1 MAETTL
7 QLVEFSFFVVFALLG
22 IVLAARLK
30 VPYVVGLLV
39 FGMLAGPNML
49 AFVKSESL
57 IGTFSELGAI
67 LLLFTVGIEF
77 SISRMLKSGF
87 RAILVTFFKMAILFF
102 FGYEVA
108 LYFGLDLTSAMYLGA
123 MVSITSTAIMYKI
136 AGEKGTS
143 KDPLMPLLFSMLI
156 VEDLVAVAALTFFTS
171 LDASGAPTQENKVF
185 SIFISLALLGVFYLF
200 ARRHASSA
208 IVRLTSKFNEEA
220 LIFVAFTL
228 CLVMSFAADFFG
240 LSPTIGAFLAGSI
253 IAALPNARSIQKT
266 IHPLLLTFAAFFF
279 LALGM
284 QIDPAAVWDHLG
296 LAVALA
302 LVFTIVCFA
311 AEFLLLYSTGTKAL
325 GALFGASS
333 MVVLGEFSLI
343 IATLAKGESAHV
355 LLSVGSFGVVAT
367 ALVSSFL
374 LDRQEKLAEL
384 GRRFMPSRASAT
396 GKAFAA
402 YFSSLVKDFSPGGS
416 FWRVSQVCWE
426 CVAKKLVVVVALLLV
441 MWIARFAVAAVGMSS
456 VNVRAAILILGGLPV
471 LYYLALILK
480 DVRPVLDAL
489 SHTIARH
496 KKSAKDES
504 IILRDIGFASM
515 FLLLAMMMPEVH
527 AFFQLPSFFSWG
539 DEIAFLI
546 AFAFIWDLVNHAR
559 RLVRKRR
566 EITLKTSAI

>member
-22 IVLAARLK
+22 IVLATRLK

-39 FGMLAGPNML
+39 FGMLAGPNVL
-49 AFVKSESL
+49 ALVKNQQL
-57 IGTFSELGAI
+57 INTFSELGAI

-108 LYFGLDLTSAMYLGA
+108 LYFGLDLTSAMYIGA

-136 AGEKGTS
+136 AGEKGTA

-171 LDASGAPTQENKVF
+171 LDDSGAPTQENKVF
-185 SIFISLALLGVFYLF
+185 SIFISLALLGAFYLF
-200 ARRHASSA
+200 ARRHASGA
-208 IVRLTSKFNEEA
+208 IVRLTSNFNDEA

-253 IAALPNARSIQKT
+253 IATLPNSRSIQKT

-284 QIDPAAVWDHLG
+284 QIDPAAVWDHVG

-302 LVFTIVCFA
+302 LVFIVVCFV
-311 AEFLLLYSTGTKAL
+311 AEFLLLYSTGTK
-325 GALFGASS
+325 GRSALFGASS
-333 MVVLGEFSLI
+333 MIVLGEFSLI
-343 IATLAKGESAHV
+343 IASVAKGDSAHI
-355 LLSVGSFGVVAT
+355 LLSVGSFGVVVT
-367 ALVSSFL
+367 ALVSSLL
-374 LDRQEKLAEL
+374 LDKQEKLAEI
-384 GRRFMPSRASAT
+384 GRRIIPARAIAT
-396 GKAFAA
+396 GSAFAT
-402 YFSSLVKDFSPGGS
+402 YFSSLVKDFSPSGN
-416 FWRVSQVCWE
+416 FWRVSRVCWE
-426 CVAKKLVVVVALLLV
+426 CVAKKLAVVAVLLLA
-441 MWIARFAVAAVGMSS
+441 MWIARLVVAAADISS
-456 VNVRAAILILGGLPV
+456 AGVRLAILGVGGLPV
-471 LYYLALILK
+471 LYYLALILQ
-480 DVRPVLDAL
+480 DVKPVLDAL

-496 KKSAKDES
+496 KKNAKDES
-504 IILRDIGFASM
+504 IILWDIGFASL
-515 FLLLAMMMPEVH
+515 FLLLAMIMPEVH
-527 AFFQLPSFFSWG
+527 AFFQLPSFFSLG
-539 DEIAFLI
+539 DEVFFLI
-546 AFAFIWDLVNHAR
+546 AFAFIWDLVGHAN
-559 RLVRKRR
+559 RLVKKHRGSR
-566 EITLKTSAI
+566 E

>member
-1 MAETTL
+1 MTETTL

-39 FGMLAGPNML
+39 FGMVAGPNVL
-49 AFVKSESL
+49 SFVKDGQL
-57 IGTFSELGAI
+57 ISTFSELGAI

-102 FGYEVA
+102 FGYETA
-108 LYFGLDLTSAMYLGA
+108 LYFGLDLTSAMYAGA
-123 MVSITSTAIMYKI
+123 MVAITSTAIMYKI
-136 AGEKGTS
+136 AGEKGTA

-171 LDASGAPTQENKVF
+171 LGDGAPTQENKVF

-200 ARRHASSA
+200 ARRHASGA
-208 IVRLTSKFNEEA
+208 IVKLTSNFSEEA

-253 IAALPNARSIQKT
+253 IAALPNARSIQRT

-296 LAVALA
+296 FAVALSA
-302 LVFTIVCFA
+302 VFIIVCFA
-311 AEFLLLYSTGTKAL
+311 SEFVLLYSTGARGS
-325 GALFGASS
+325 GALFGAAS

-343 IATLAKGESAHV
+343 IATVAKGDMSHV
-355 LLSVGSFGVVAT
+355 LLSVGSFGVVVT

-374 LDRQEKLAEL
+374 LDRRGQLAEF
-384 GRRFMPSRASAT
+384 GRRHMPARAVAT
-396 GKAFAA
+396 GRAFAA
-402 YFSSLVKDFSPGGS
+402 YFSSIVKDFSPNGS
-416 FWRVSQVCWE
+416 FWRVSVVCWE
-426 CVAKKLVVVVALLLV
+426 CIAKKLIVVVVLLLA
-441 MWIARFAVAAVGMSS
+441 MWIARFAVAAAGVSS
-456 VNVRAAILILGGLPV
+456 VNVRTAILLLGGLPII
-471 LYYLALILK
+471 YFLALILRDAK
-480 DVRPVLDAL
+480 PVLDAL

-496 KKSAKDES
+496 KKSARDES
-504 IILRDIGFASM
+504 IILRDLGFAM
-515 FLLLAMMMPEVH
+515 AFLLLAMAMPDLQE
-527 AFFQLPSFFSWG
+527 FFQLPSFFLLG
-539 DEIAFLI
+539 DEILFLV
-546 AFAFIWDLVNHAR
+546 AFAFIWDLVRHAR
-559 RLVRKRR
+559 MLVGKKRG
-566 EITLKTSAI
+566 II

>member
-1 MAETTL
+1 MADTSL

-22 IVLAARLK
+22 IVIATRLR
-30 VPYVVGLLV
+30 VPYVVGLLA
-39 FGMLAGPNML
+39 FGMISGPNVL
-49 AFVKSESL
+49 ALVKSQQI

-77 SISRMLKSGF
+77 SISRMLRSGF

-108 LYFGLDLTSAMYLGA
+108 LYFGLDLTTAMYAGA
-123 MVSITSTAIMYKI
+123 MMSITSTTIMYKI
-136 AGEKGTS
+136 AGEKGTA

-185 SIFISLALLGVFYLF
+185 SVIISLALLGAFYLF

-208 IVRLTSKFNEEA
+208 IVRLTTNFNEET

-253 IAALPNARSIQKT
+253 IAALPNAKSIQKT

-284 QIDPAAVWDHLG
+284 QIDPAAVWDHIG
-296 LAVALA
+296 LAATLA
-302 LVFTIVCFA
+302 LVFMTVCFA
-311 AEFLLLYSTGTKAL
+311 AEFALLYSTGTKGK

-343 IATLAKGESAHV
+343 IASVAKGESAHI
-355 LLSVGSFGVVAT
+355 LLSAGSFGVAST

-374 LDRQEKLAEL
+374 LDRQEWLAEA
-384 GRRFMPSRASAT
+384 GRRIMPPHAAAT
-396 GKAFAA
+396 GRAFAA
-402 YFSSLVKDFSPGGS
+402 YFSSLVKDFSPNGH
-416 FWRVSQVCWE
+416 FWRVSVVCWR
-426 CVAKKLVVVVALLLV
+426 CVARKLVIVAALLLS
-441 MWIARFAVAAVGMSS
+441 MWIARFAVTAAGMSS
-456 VNVRAAILILGGLPV
+456 LNVRSAILILGGLPA
-471 LYYLALILK
+471 LYCLALIFQ

-489 SHTIARH
+489 SHAIARH
-496 KKSAKDES
+496 RKSARDES
-504 IILRDIGFASM
+504 IILRDIGFATF
-515 FLLLAMMMPEVH
+515 FLLLALVLPDVQE
-527 AFFQLPSFFSWG
+527 FLQLPSFFSWG
-539 DEIAFLI
+539 DEVSFII
-546 AFAFIWDLVNHAR
+546 AFAFIWDLASHAS
-559 RLVRKRR
+559 RLVKKHKER
-566 EITLKTSAI
+566 AHA

>member
-30 VPYVVGLLV
+30 VPYVVGLLI
-39 FGMLAGPNML
+39 FGMISGPNML
-49 AFVKSESL
+49 ALVKSESL
-57 IGTFSELGAI
+57 ISTFSELGAI

-77 SISRMLKSGF
+77 SISRMLRSGF

-102 FGYEVA
+102 FGYETA
-108 LYFGLDLTSAMYLGA
+108 LYFGLDLTTAMYAGA
-123 MVSITSTAIMYKI
+123 MVAITSTAIMYKI
-136 AGEKGTS
+136 AGEKKTS

-171 LDASGAPTQENKVF
+171 LDDSGAPTQENKVF

-200 ARRHASSA
+200 ARRHASGA
-208 IVRLTSKFNEEA
+208 IERLTSKFSEEA

-253 IAALPNARSIQKT
+253 IATLPNARSIQKT

-296 LAVALA
+296 LAVALSA
-302 LVFTIVCFA
+302 VFITVCFA
-311 AEFLLLYSTGTKAL
+311 AEFVLLYSTGAK
-325 GALFGASS
+325 GRSALFGASS

-343 IATLAKGESAHV
+343 IATVAKGESAHI
-355 LLSVGSFGVVAT
+355 LLSVGSFGVVVT

-374 LDRQEKLAEL
+374 LDRQEKLAEI
-384 GRRFMPSRASAT
+384 GRRLMPARAVAT

-402 YFSSLVKDFSPGGS
+402 YFSSLVKDFSPSGN

-426 CVAKKLVVVVALLLV
+426 CVAKKLVVVVALLLA
-441 MWIARFAVAAVGMSS
+441 MWIARFAVAALGLSS
-456 VNVRAAILILGGLPV
+456 ANVRIAILTLGGLPV
-471 LYYLALILK
+471 LYYLALIMLDIK
-480 DVRPVLDAL
+480 PVLDAL

-496 KKSAKDES
+496 KKNAKDES
-504 IILRDIGFASM
+504 IILRDIGFATF
-515 FLLLAMMMPEVH
+515 FLFLALVLPELH
-527 AFFQLPSFFSWG
+527 AFLQLPSFFSMG
-539 DEIAFLI
+539 DEISFLV
-546 AFAFIWDLVNHAR
+546 AFAFIWDLVIHAR
-559 RLVRKRR
+559 RLVGKRKV
-566 EITLKTSAI
+566 IG